1 MEKQKGTLAI
11 TRKEGEKLIIE
22 TKEGEVITV
31 GLSSIQGSQAKLF
44 ITADKSVSILREE
57 LVT

>member
-11 TRKEGEKLIIE
+11 TRKQGETLIIQ
-22 TKEGEVITV
+22 TKDGEVITV
-31 GLSSIQGSQAKLF
+31 GISGIQGSQAKLF